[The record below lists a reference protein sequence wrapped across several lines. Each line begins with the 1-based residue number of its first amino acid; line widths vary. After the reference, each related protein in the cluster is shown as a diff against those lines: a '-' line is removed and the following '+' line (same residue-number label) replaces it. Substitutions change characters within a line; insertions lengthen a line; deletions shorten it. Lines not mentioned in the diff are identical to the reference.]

1 MDARTAGSDQLF
13 ERETKLFSHQMA
25 SDVHQERQRDI
36 ERHLYLR
43 IQASESPPRQSVRKR
58 VGRGLIQLGSAI
70 AADGPLQ
77 LSARR

>member
-1 MDARTAGSDQLF
+1 MDAQATGSVQLF
-13 ERETKLFSHQMA
+13 ERKTALFTHQIA
-25 SDVHQERQRDI
+25 RDVHAERQRDI

-43 IQASESPPRQSVRKR
+43 VQASESPPRQSVRKR
-58 VGRGLIQLGSAI
+58 VGRGLIQLGSVI